1 MQLINIEIEEKIP
14 YTLSLTYRDE
24 TTNLPVDLTGYS
36 AVIQVRSAFGS
47 PYLLLELTNTSGDI
61 ILGGIYGTIDVT
73 FTSSMTDLSNQPMG
87 WDKGVYDLIIVN
99 PFGKRIKLTK
109 GFVTILRSSSV

>member
-1 MQLINIEIEEKIP
+1 MQIINIEIEEKIP

-36 AVIQVRSAFGS
+36 AVLQVRSGFGS
-47 PYLLLELTNTSGDI
+47 PSLLLELTNTSGDI
-61 ILGGIYGTIDVT
+61 ILGGVTGAIDVT
-73 FTSSMTDLSNQPMG
+73 FTAAMSDLSNQPVG
-87 WDKGVYDLIIVN
+87 WDRGVYDLVIVN
-99 PFGKRIKLTK
+99 SFGKRIKLTK